1 MPKAATRTR
10 RKASRT
16 TMRGM
21 AMIMQAMIIK
31 VMIMVITM
39 IMITPIMTMIPVMSM
54 TSIAGMTITTAI
66 PMLMTTS
73 KPPRPR
79 RRAVV
84 AADAVAENVANEPVV
99 KITDSPS
106 EMPDNEAAALYR
118 LMTWLS
124 PSFPVGAFSYSSGI
138 EWAVEA
144 GDITDAASLRDWLK
158 SMLAD
163 GAGFCDG
170 IFLAQAHRAASSS
183 DANGLRDIAELAA
196 AFVPSRERHLETSA
210 QGRAF
215 IDIIRSA
222 WNCDGLDQ
230 LVSACDGVI
239 VYPVAVGLVSAAHA
253 IPLQPAMHAF
263 LHALVSNWISAG
275 ARLVPLG
282 QTDCQRV
289 LAQLE
294 PTVVSTGKRALEA
307 SSDDLGS
314 ATFRADLASMRHET
328 QYTRLFRS

>member
-1 MPKAATRTR
+1 
-10 RKASRT
+10 
-16 TMRGM
+16 
-21 AMIMQAMIIK
+21 
-31 VMIMVITM
+31 
-39 IMITPIMTMIPVMSM
+39 
-54 TSIAGMTITTAI
+54 
-66 PMLMTTS
+66 MTTN
-73 KPPRPR
+73 KPARPR
-79 RRAVV
+79 RRAGVG
-84 AADAVAENVANEPVV
+84 ADAIIKHTASEAVAQPPINRGG
-99 KITDSPS
+99 
-106 EMPDNEAAALYR
+106 MQDNEAAALYR

-124 PSFPVGAFSYSSGI
+124 PAFPVGAFSYSSGI

-144 GDITDAASLRDWLK
+144 GDIKDAASLRDWLA

-170 IFLAQAHRAASSS
+170 VFLAQAHRAASSPDDTS
-183 DANGLRDIAELAA
+183 LRDIAELAA
-196 AFVPSRERHLETSA
+196 AFVPSRERYLETSA

-215 IDIIRSA
+215 IDIIRAA
-222 WNCDGLDQ
+222 WNCDGLDR
-230 LVSACDGVI
+230 LVSRCDGAI

-282 QTDCQRV
+282 QTECQRV

-294 PTVVSTGKRALEA
+294 PIVVSTGKRALQA
-307 SSDDLGS
+307 SLDDLGS